1 MHVFLP
7 FSYPWTLYYQSLWMG
22 CRLPLAFFWNDA
34 IQAYLRSQKKPGK
47 THNVKFFSFPEEEME
62 FHSFVPAVPPTPA
75 PPPHPQR
82 TELCTRTTDQV
93 RSCIH
98 TLRERKKLIR
108 FPGLARFLSVQ
119 LHGLPPPPTFSYDV
133 TKQYQTTSS
142 LWWKRWSLRQE
153 GWEKDKSEQTAGKKL
168 KMSLL
173 ESSPNGVFN
182 LR

>member
-7 FSYPWTLYYQSLWMG
+7 FSNPWTLYYQSLWMG

-119 LHGLPPPPTFSYDV
+119 LHGLPPPHIFIWRNKAISDHILPMV
-133 TKQYQTTSS
+133 KEVEPQAGRMR
-142 LWWKRWSLRQE
+142 KRQKWTDS
-153 GWEKDKSEQTAGKKL
+153 W
-168 KMSLL
+168 
-173 ESSPNGVFN
+173 
-182 LR
+182 

>member
-7 FSYPWTLYYQSLWMG
+7 VSNPWTLYYQSLWMG
-22 CRLPLAFFWNDA
+22 CRLPLGFFWNDA
-34 IQAYLRSQKKPGK
+34 IQSYLRSQKKPGK
-47 THNVKFFSFPEEEME
+47 IHNVKFFSFPEEEVE
-62 FHSFVPAVPPTPA
+62 FHSFVPALSPTPA
-75 PPPHPQR
+75 PAPHPQR

-93 RSCIH
+93 RSCTH
-98 TLRERKKLIR
+98 TLREGKKLIR
-108 FPGLARFLSVQ
+108 FPGLKRFLSVQ
-119 LHGLPPPPTFSYDV
+119 LQGLFPHTFSYDV
-133 TKQYQTTSS
+133 TKEYQTTSS

-153 GWEKDKSEQTAGKKL
+153 GWEKDKSKQRAGKEL